1 MPFDPCRDNVMI
13 EPWKVTWR
21 KSVIVTR
28 IWLNKSINKRVSYMT
43 NLIEG
48 RTKVQLQLEQR
59 YRQAAILIVTADC
72 HF

>member
-1 MPFDPCRDNVMI
+1 
-13 EPWKVTWR
+13 
-21 KSVIVTR
+21 
-28 IWLNKSINKRVSYMT
+28 MT